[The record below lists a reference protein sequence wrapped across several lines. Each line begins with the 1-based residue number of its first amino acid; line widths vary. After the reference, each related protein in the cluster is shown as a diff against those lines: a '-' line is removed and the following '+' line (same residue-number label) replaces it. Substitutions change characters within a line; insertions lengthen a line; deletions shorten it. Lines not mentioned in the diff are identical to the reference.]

1 MKKAKKHSLDHNRRK
16 FLSKSAEAGAGIAV
30 AASVPGLAMGEEE
43 GMANSESR
51 SEQQKGYRLTPHIAA
66 YYKTMIS

>member
-16 FLSKSAEAGAGIAV
+16 FLRKSATAGAGIAV
-30 AASVPGLAMGEEE
+30 AASLPGLAESTEEPSSSS
-43 GMANSESR
+43 GSS
-51 SEQQKGYRLTPHIAA
+51 SQKGYRLTPHIAA

>member
-16 FLSKSAEAGAGIAV
+16 FLRHSATTGAGIAI
-30 AASVPGLAMGEEE
+30 AASLPGLATSETDE
-43 GMANSESR
+43 GATSEPS
-51 SEQQKGYRLTPHIAA
+51 SQKGYRLTPHIAA